1 MRLFVL
7 AVAILHT
14 LFMLFEL
21 LPPKNPKLLQ
31 GLSEK
36 SLKNQPLNASQ
47 TKFVATIV
55 QNAGIYNGIIA
66 GGLLWSLFADDRS
79 AAASVAQV
87 LLVGAG
93 VAGVFGTLTMK
104 SFLTAIQGVAGIV
117 GALLVATRGL
127 G

>member
-7 AVAILHT
+7 AVCILHA
-14 LFMLFEL
+14 LFMVFEL
-21 LPPKNPKLLQ
+21 LPPENPRLLHILSKNLPKEE
-31 GLSEK
+31 GLSDAQ
-36 SLKNQPLNASQ
+36 LKL
-47 TKFVATIV
+47 VAAIV

-66 GGLLWSLFADDRS
+66 GGLLWSLFTADRS

-93 VAGVFGTLTMK
+93 VAGVFGTLTLK
-104 SFLTAIQGVAGIV
+104 SPLPAIQGIAGIV
-117 GALLVATRGL
+117 GALLVASRGL